1 MTIHKLL
8 KKAADE
14 LDAAAAALDA
24 SDKKLA
30 EVQKTAGQAK
40 TAQVK
45 VADNTAKLGELAK
58 TAADKMLSVGLISSA
73 EKRDA
78 VAAELISHETAL
90 AKLAQLTG
98 YVSLPKLA
106 TVVPSD
112 PAQTKSASADD
123 VWAAH
128 AHKALAKTR

>member
-1 MTIHKLL
+1 MTYKLL

-14 LDAAAAALDA
+14 LEAMATKLEE

-30 EVQKTAGQAK
+30 EVQAKTAQAK

-78 VAAELISHETAL
+78 VAAELISHEAAL
-90 AKLAQLTG
+90 AKLAQLTTF
-98 YVSLPKLA
+98 VSLPKLA
-106 TVVPSD
+106 TVVPGETT
-112 PAQTKSASADD
+112 QTKSASADD
-123 VWAAH
+123 AWAAH
-128 AHKALAKTR
+128 AHKALAKIR